1 MFTLSQKM
9 FSKAR
14 EVMPGG
20 VNSPVRAF
28 KAVEMDPIFID
39 RGTGAKLYDVDGNS
53 YIDYV
58 GSWGPLILGHAHP
71 HIVEAIN
78 KIARKGTSFGA
89 PTALETEMAR
99 MIIEAMPSIELIRM
113 VNSGTEAVMSA
124 LRLARGYTGRS
135 KIIKFAGCY
144 HGHCDSFLIK
154 AGSGAA
160 TFGHPDSPGVTE
172 GAARDTIIIQ
182 YNDLP
187 AVKNAFATHGE
198 NIAAVVVEP
207 VAANMGLILPQDSF
221 LEGLRKLSRDYGAL
235 LIFDEV
241 ITGFRVGYGGAQEYY
256 NIQPDLTTLG
266 KVIGGGMPIGAY
278 GGKREIM
285 EQVAPSGPVYQAG
298 TLSGNPLAM
307 AVGIETLKIL
317 QTNGFYENLVAKQE
331 KLTSGLATAARRHG
345 VNIYQSSIGSMFGT
359 FFNADPVFNFKD
371 ALKSDSEAFKIFFR
385 TMLKEGVYLA
395 PSPFETGFISSA
407 HSEEDITFTIE
418 AVDKAFEAVK
428 IYFSEKDNSPKLAP

>member
-71 HIVEAIN
+71 HIVETIN
-78 KIARKGTSFGA
+78 KITRKGTSFGA

-99 MIIEAMPSIELIRM
+99 MVIEAMPSIELIRM

-317 QTNGFYENLVAKQE
+317 QTNRFYENLVVKRE
-331 KLTSGLATAARRHG
+331 KLTSGLATAAHRHG
-345 VNIYQSSIGSMFGT
+345 VKIYQSSIGSMFGT
-359 FFNADPVFNFKD
+359 FFSADPVFNFKD

-418 AVDKAFEAVK
+418 AADKAFEAVK
-428 IYFSEKDNSPKLAP
+428 KYFSEKDNSPKLAQ